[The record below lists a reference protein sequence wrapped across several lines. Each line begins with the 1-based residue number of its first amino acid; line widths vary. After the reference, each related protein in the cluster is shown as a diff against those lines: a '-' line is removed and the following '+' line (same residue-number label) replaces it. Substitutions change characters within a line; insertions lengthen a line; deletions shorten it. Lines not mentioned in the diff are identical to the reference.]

1 MKISLTCPA
10 SLPAS
15 QFGGI
20 MFLCVHIAKNLSEQG
35 HDVTIYTTDL
45 DFANNPHTFNQ
56 NLPRNQLVNKFKINR
71 SHVWFSLYLFY
82 VNPGMYFQMLKNSHD
97 VIHAVG
103 VRSFQALVAALIAKK
118 KNIPLIV
125 ADQGGL
131 TTHPDLQQ
139 SHFIKK
145 ILIRMQNI
153 MVRFIVN
160 QATKVIVA
168 NEYEKEIFSK
178 FCDPSKIEIVRNGID
193 LDDLRTSSLSNFKEK
208 YQITGDF
215 ILFVGRFSKVKGVDV
230 LLKSINMIKDLSQ
243 MKKTQ
248 LVIMG
253 VDFGFESEMLRMIA
267 EMKIGN
273 KIKVIKNPP
282 REDVISAY
290 NESKFLVLPSRWEL
304 SPLTPLEGFAFKK
317 AVISTKTHGIPFTI
331 KDKENSL
338 LVESENP
345 QQLADAIIE
354 LLDDEQKCLEYGL
367 AGYKLVNELC
377 NAKSMSENT
386 LKIYQDVIKR

>member
-10 SLPAS
+10 SLPAT

-20 MFLCVHIAKNLSEQG
+20 MFLCVHIAKNLSERG
-35 HDVTIYTTDL
+35 HDVVIYTTDL
-45 DFANNPHTFNQ
+45 DFANNPKTFNRH
-56 NLPRNQLVNKFKINR
+56 LPRNQLVEKFKINR
-71 SHVWFSLYLFY
+71 SHAWFSLYLFY

-103 VRSFQALVAALIAKK
+103 VRSFQAFVAALISKR

-125 ADQGGL
+125 SDQGGL

-139 SHFIKK
+139 SHFVKKLLIK
-145 ILIRMQNI
+145 LQNR

-178 FCDPSKIEIVRNGID
+178 FCEISKIEIVRNGID
-193 LDDLRTSSLSNFKEK
+193 LDDLMASPLSNFKEK
-208 YQITGDF
+208 YQIPNDF
-215 ILFVGRFSKVKGVDV
+215 ILFVGRFSKVKGVDI
-230 LLKSINMIKDLSQ
+230 LLKSINMIKDLPQ
-243 MKKTQ
+243 MKEIQ

-253 VDFGFESEMLRMIA
+253 VDFGFESEMFQMIA

-273 KIKVIKNPP
+273 KVKVIKNPP
-282 REDVISAY
+282 RDDVISAY
-290 NESKFLVLPSRWEL
+290 NECKFMVLPSRWEL

-317 AVISTKTHGIPFTI
+317 AVISTMSHGIPFTI
-331 KDKENSL
+331 THKENSL

-345 QQLADAIIE
+345 QELANAIIE

-367 AGYKLVNELC
+367 AGYNLVNELC

-386 LKIYQDVIKR
+386 LRIYQDVMKR

>member
-82 VNPGMYFQMLKNSHD
+82 VNPGMYLQMLKNSHD

-103 VRSFQALVAALIAKK
+103 VRSFQALVAALIAKR

-145 ILIRMQNI
+145 FLIRMQNI

-193 LDDLRTSSLSNFKEK
+193 LEDLKTSSLSNFKEK

-215 ILFVGRFSKVKGVDV
+215 ILFVGRFSKVKGVDI

-317 AVISTKTHGIPFTI
+317 AVISTKIHGIPFTI

-367 AGYKLVNELC
+367 AGYKFVNELC

-386 LKIYQDVIKR
+386 LRIYQDVIKR

>member
-45 DFANNPHTFNQ
+45 DFANNPHTFNR

-71 SHVWFSLYLFY
+71 SHVLFSLYLFY
-82 VNPGMYFQMLKNSHD
+82 VNPGMYLQMLKNSHD

-103 VRSFQALVAALIAKK
+103 VRSFQALVAALIAKRQ
-118 KNIPLIV
+118 NIPLIV

-145 ILIRMQNI
+145 FLIRMQNI

-193 LDDLRTSSLSNFKEK
+193 LEDLKTSSLSNFKEK

-215 ILFVGRFSKVKGVDV
+215 ILFVGRFSKVKGVDI
-230 LLKSINMIKDLSQ
+230 LLKSINMIKDLPQ
-243 MKKTQ
+243 MKKIQ

-253 VDFGFESEMLRMIA
+253 VDFGFESEMLQMIA

-273 KIKVIKNPP
+273 RIKVIKNPP

-317 AVISTKTHGIPFTI
+317 TVISTKTHGIPFTI
-331 KDKENSL
+331 QDKKNSL
-338 LVESENP
+338 LVEPEDP
-345 QQLADAIIE
+345 QGLANAIIE

-377 NAKSMSENT
+377 NAKSMSEKT
-386 LKIYQDVIKR
+386 LRIYQDVIKR

>member
-1 MKISLTCPA
+1 
-10 SLPAS
+10 
-15 QFGGI
+15 

-45 DFANNPHTFNQ
+45 DFANNPKTFNR

-103 VRSFQALVAALIAKK
+103 VRSFQALIAALIAKK

-153 MVRFIVN
+153 MVRFIVS

-178 FCDPSKIEIVRNGID
+178 FCDLSKIEIVRNGID
-193 LDDLRTSSLSNFKEK
+193 LEDLIASSLSNFKEK
-208 YQITGDF
+208 YHITDDF
-215 ILFVGRFSKVKGVDV
+215 ILFVGRFSKVKGVDI
-230 LLKSINMIKDLSQ
+230 LLKAINIIKDHPQ

-253 VDFGFESEMLRMIA
+253 VNFGFETEMFRMIT
-267 EMKIGN
+267 EMQLSN

-290 NESKFLVLPSRWEL
+290 NECKFLVLPSRWEL

-317 AVISTKTHGIPFTI
+317 AVISTKSHGIPFTI
-331 KDKENSL
+331 KHKENSL

-345 QQLADAIIE
+345 QELADAIIE
-354 LLDDEQKCLEYGL
+354 LLDDEHKCLEYGL
-367 AGYKLVNELC
+367 SGYKLVNELC
-377 NAKSMSENT
+377 NAKVMSENT
-386 LKIYQDVIKR
+386 LRIYQDVIKR